1 MRNALLTNTMLAM
14 LSIAPL
20 QAIAQ
25 EEATQDTAP
34 QEQTAPQDA
43 AKQDKAPK
51 GKALG
56 QAKQATP
63 ADVVVAYEQ
72 YAEAILSFRQA
83 EVEADLVLEARESLM
98 EICVGLEMPDLS
110 ACLDQYIA
118 PEMRVDNDI
127 EPLKS
132 EATAES
138 SSVLEVETEA
148 AVEPAAEP
156 LEGEGAS
163 DAPAVEAQQESTG
176 DEVASQEAATQ
187 ETERQDTASEDA
199 SNQEAPAELTAAYEE
214 YASARLAFDQV
225 QAEGGDVEAAADAAL
240 MARENLVEICA
251 SLGVPELE
259 ACLNQYIAPEM
270 RLANDLDPLK
280 FEATQESEGV
290 LETPE
295 AEATTEG
302 QAEAETSTS
311 EMDAENTDQPTE
323 EVTTSEQVSEPVDE
337 ATEPL
342 EPAEN
347 SEAETNPEDVA
358 PVLDSA
364 KEETSTAVEGDAEVT
379 TETEASASSETEVK
393 EAEKAEDTASAPPP
407 ENDTEAQ
414 EEAAP
419 KEVTSITAEEGERVD
434 ETDAAPMTRGA
445 PENAEVVEESTS
457 DFRVVFQFNNQV
469 IVENQ
474 DNTRLE
480 QDADETYVERLSNGR
495 IRETILRAN
504 GTEIVTIYNRNGD
517 IIRRSRFTA
526 DGEEQVLVYVD
537 ESYEQD
543 LLEWRDPA
551 LDLGPLRLDIPVSE
565 YVLDAD
571 EANEDELVQ
580 FLDQPPVER
589 VQRLYSV
596 NEVKRSARIRDMVRR
611 LEIGGLTFET
621 DKATIPTDQVA
632 SLTNVANAMLDM
644 LEENPAETFLIEGHT
659 DAVGGEIYNLAL
671 SDRRAETVAVILSR
685 AFGVPPENLA
695 TQGYGER
702 YLKVRTQQADR
713 RNRRVTIKRITPL
726 ISPVAR
732 R

>member
-1 MRNALLTNTMLAM
+1 MRNALITNTMLAV
-14 LSIAPL
+14 LSLAPL

-25 EEATQDTAP
+25 EEASQEAP

-43 AKQDKAPK
+43 
-51 GKALG
+51 G
-56 QAKQATP
+56 QATP

-83 EVEADLVLEARESLM
+83 EVEAETVLEARESLLD
-98 EICVGLEMPDLS
+98 ICVSLEMPDLS

-118 PEMRVDNDI
+118 PEMRVANDI
-127 EPLKS
+127 EPLEP
-132 EATAES
+132 EATES

-148 AVEPAAEP
+148 AVEAAAEP
-156 LEGEGAS
+156 LEGEGVL
-163 DAPAVEAQQESTG
+163 DTPAAEVQQEP
-176 DEVASQEAATQ
+176 ASEETATQ
-187 ETERQDTASEDA
+187 ETATEETASQET
-199 SNQEAPAELTAAYEE
+199 SNQEAPVELIAAYEE
-214 YASARLAFDQV
+214 YVSARFAFDQV
-225 QAEGGDVEAAADAAL
+225 QAEGGDVEAAADTAM
-240 MARENLVEICA
+240 MAREYLVEVCA

-259 ACLNQYIAPEM
+259 ACLDQYIAPDM
-270 RLANDLDPLK
+270 RIANDLAPLK
-280 FEATQESEGV
+280 FEATQESEAV
-290 LETPE
+290 LEAPE

-302 QAEAETSTS
+302 QVEAEASTS
-311 EMDAENTDQPTE
+311 EMDAGSIDQ
-323 EVTTSEQVSEPVDE
+323 PVDE
-337 ATEPL
+337 ATELL
-342 EPAEN
+342 ESAQN
-347 SEAETNPEDVA
+347 VEAETGPEDVA

-364 KEETSTAVEGDAEVT
+364 KEETSTPVEGEAEVAAD
-379 TETEASASSETEVK
+379 TEASASSETEVK
-393 EAEKAEDTASAPPP
+393 EDVKAEDTADTAPPQ
-407 ENDTEAQ
+407 NDAEAQ
-414 EEAAP
+414 EATTQRD
-419 KEVTSITAEEGERVD
+419 VTSITAEEGERLAATD
-434 ETDAAPMTRGA
+434 ESAVTRGA
-445 PENAEVVEESTS
+445 PEDAEVMEQSTT

-474 DNTRLE
+474 DNSRLE
-480 QDADETYVERLSNGR
+480 QEADETYVERLSNGR

-504 GTEIVTIYNRNGD
+504 GTAIVTIYNRNGD

-537 ESYEQD
+537 EAYEQD

-571 EANEDELVQ
+571 NANEDELVQ

-596 NEVKRSARIRDMVRR
+596 NEVKRSARVRDMVRR

-621 DKATIPTDQVA
+621 NKATIPTDQVA

-702 YLKVRTQQADR
+702 YLKIRTQQADR

>member
-1 MRNALLTNTMLAM
+1 MRNALIKNTMLAV
-14 LSIAPL
+14 LSLAPL

-25 EEATQDTAP
+25 EEASQEAP

-43 AKQDKAPK
+43 S
-51 GKALG
+51 
-56 QAKQATP
+56 QATP

-83 EVEADLVLEARESLM
+83 EVEAETVLEARESLLD
-98 EICVGLEMPDLS
+98 ICVSLEMPDLS

-118 PEMRVDNDI
+118 PEMRVANDI
-127 EPLKS
+127 EPLEP
-132 EATAES
+132 EAAES

-148 AVEPAAEP
+148 AVEAAAEP
-156 LEGEGAS
+156 LEGEGVL
-163 DAPAVEAQQESTG
+163 DTPAAEVQQEPASEETVTQ
-176 DEVASQEAATQ
+176 ETATEETASQET
-187 ETERQDTASEDA
+187 
-199 SNQEAPAELTAAYEE
+199 SNQEAPVELIAAYEE
-214 YASARLAFDQV
+214 YVSARFAFDQV
-225 QAEGGDVEAAADAAL
+225 QAEGGDVEAAADTAM
-240 MARENLVEICA
+240 MAREYLVEVCA

-259 ACLNQYIAPEM
+259 ACLDQYIAPDM
-270 RLANDLDPLK
+270 RIANDLAPLK

-290 LETPE
+290 LEAPE

-302 QAEAETSTS
+302 QVEAEASTS
-311 EMDAENTDQPTE
+311 EMDAGSIDQ
-323 EVTTSEQVSEPVDE
+323 PVDE
-337 ATEPL
+337 ATESL
-342 EPAEN
+342 EPAQN
-347 SEAETNPEDVA
+347 AEAETGPEDVA

-364 KEETSTAVEGDAEVT
+364 KEETSTPVEGEAEVAAD
-379 TETEASASSETEVK
+379 TEASASSETEVK
-393 EAEKAEDTASAPPP
+393 EDVKAEDTADTAPP
-407 ENDTEAQ
+407 ENDAEAQ
-414 EEAAP
+414 EATTQRD
-419 KEVTSITAEEGERVD
+419 VTSITAEEGERLAATD
-434 ETDAAPMTRGA
+434 ESAVTRGA
-445 PENAEVVEESTS
+445 PEDAEVMEQSTT

-474 DNTRLE
+474 DNSRLE
-480 QDADETYVERLSNGR
+480 QEADETYVERLSNGR

-537 ESYEQD
+537 EAYEQD

-571 EANEDELVQ
+571 NANEDELVQ

-596 NEVKRSARIRDMVRR
+596 NEVKRSARVRDMVRR

-621 DKATIPTDQVA
+621 NKATIPTDQVA

-702 YLKVRTQQADR
+702 YLKIRTQQADR

>member
-1 MRNALLTNTMLAM
+1 MRNALITNTMLAV
-14 LSIAPL
+14 LSLAPL

-25 EEATQDTAP
+25 EEASQEAP

-43 AKQDKAPK
+43 S
-51 GKALG
+51 
-56 QAKQATP
+56 QATP

-83 EVEADLVLEARESLM
+83 EVEAETVLEARESLLD
-98 EICVGLEMPDLS
+98 ICVSLEMPDLS

-118 PEMRVDNDI
+118 PEMRVANDI
-127 EPLKS
+127 EPLEP
-132 EATAES
+132 EAAES

-148 AVEPAAEP
+148 AVEAAAEP
-156 LEGEGAS
+156 LEGEGVL
-163 DAPAVEAQQESTG
+163 DTPAAEVQQEP
-176 DEVASQEAATQ
+176 ASEETATQ
-187 ETERQDTASEDA
+187 ETATEETASQET
-199 SNQEAPAELTAAYEE
+199 SNQEAPVELIAAYEE
-214 YASARLAFDQV
+214 YVSARFAFDQV
-225 QAEGGDVEAAADAAL
+225 QAEGGDVEAAADTAM
-240 MARENLVEICA
+240 MAREYLVEVCA

-259 ACLNQYIAPEM
+259 ACLDQYIAPDM
-270 RLANDLDPLK
+270 RIANDLAPLK
-280 FEATQESEGV
+280 FEATQESEAV
-290 LETPE
+290 LEAPE

-302 QAEAETSTS
+302 QVEAEASTS
-311 EMDAENTDQPTE
+311 EMDAGSIDQ
-323 EVTTSEQVSEPVDE
+323 PVDE
-337 ATEPL
+337 ATELL
-342 EPAEN
+342 ESAQN
-347 SEAETNPEDVA
+347 VEAETGPEDVA

-364 KEETSTAVEGDAEVT
+364 KEETSTPVEGEAEVAAD
-379 TETEASASSETEVK
+379 TEASASSETEVK
-393 EAEKAEDTASAPPP
+393 EDVKAEDTADTTPP
-407 ENDTEAQ
+407 ENDAEAQ
-414 EEAAP
+414 EATTQMD
-419 KEVTSITAEEGERVD
+419 VTSITAEEGERLAATD
-434 ETDAAPMTRGA
+434 ESAVTRGA
-445 PENAEVVEESTS
+445 PEDAEVMEQSTT

-474 DNTRLE
+474 DNSRLE
-480 QDADETYVERLSNGR
+480 QEADETYIERLSNGR

-504 GTEIVTIYNRNGD
+504 GTAIVTIYNRNGD

-537 ESYEQD
+537 EAYEQD

-571 EANEDELVQ
+571 NANEDELVQ

-596 NEVKRSARIRDMVRR
+596 NEVKRSARVRDMVRR

-621 DKATIPTDQVA
+621 NKATIPTDQVA

-702 YLKVRTQQADR
+702 YLKIRTQQADR